1 MSVLR
6 GQGVGPPTVKVSF
19 RPGVRI
25 LLLESA
31 KKEELLVTRTI
42 ASVAISTSQ
51 EQKSNIRT
59 ANGIPYRNPVNE
71 WNTVIN
77 SGKK

>member
-1 MSVLR
+1 MRSKIWLSIEKLLVNI
-6 GQGVGPPTVKVSF
+6 
-19 RPGVRI
+19 I